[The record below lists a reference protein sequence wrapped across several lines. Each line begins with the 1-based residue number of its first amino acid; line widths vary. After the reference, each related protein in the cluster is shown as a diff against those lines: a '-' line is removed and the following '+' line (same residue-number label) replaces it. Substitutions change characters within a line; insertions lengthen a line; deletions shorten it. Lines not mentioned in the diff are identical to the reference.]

1 MSVNRLQPECIR
13 CLVSKQLNAC
23 PENTPPEKQLEYM
36 QRVLRLVAD
45 ARRDVGVPAISRDIK
60 NLKRELFGVQ
70 EDFTEIKRYF
80 NALML
85 SKEAELQ
92 KRADDADDPLTQALQ
107 YAFVGNYIDF
117 GGAMHKVQEDE
128 LDRLLHDAPT
138 FALNE
143 AVCEHLR
150 GELLTAKRIVYLTDN
165 CGEIVT
171 DKVLLRVI
179 RRMNPDAELIAMVR
193 GMDVLNDATRV
204 DAEQVRLSD
213 VARVMDNGSD
223 VAGTWLEDISEEA
236 KSTLEGAD
244 LILAKG
250 QANFETLRGCGMN
263 VFYLFMCKCKMFAEK
278 FQKNLFEG
286 ILINDKAVME
296 N

>member
-1 MSVNRLQPECIR
+1 MSVNRLQPECIG
-13 CLVSKQLNAC
+13 CLISKQLHAY
-23 PENTPPEKQLEYM
+23 PDNTPPEKQLEYM
-36 QRVLRLVAD
+36 QRFLRLVAD
-45 ARRDVGVPAISRDIK
+45 ARHDVGVPAISRDIK

-85 SKEAELQ
+85 SKEAVLQ
-92 KRADDADDPLTQALQ
+92 QQADTADDPLMRALQ

-128 LDRLLHDAPT
+128 LDRLLAEAST
-138 FALNE
+138 FELNSE
-143 AVCEHLR
+143 ACEQLR
-150 GELLTAKRIVYLTDN
+150 RELLKAKRIVYLTDN

-179 RRMNPDAELIAMVR
+179 RRMNPAAELIAMVR
-193 GMDVLNDATRV
+193 GIDVLNDATRV
-204 DAEQVRLSD
+204 DAEQVHLSD

-236 KSTLEGAD
+236 KSTLESAD

-263 VFYLFMCKCKMFAEK
+263 VFYLFMCKCEMFSK
-278 FQKNLFEG
+278 RFQVPRFTGMLVHDRDNQ
-286 ILINDKAVME
+286 
-296 N
+296 